1 MKKKIFKI
9 GVVSFFILFIFTN
22 LFLFRN
28 DFLQLPAKLIEKR
41 AVLKEKG
48 QVGIILMGGFY
59 DRSIQMAKLY
69 QEQWVKKV
77 IYAEAE
83 LGKAKT
89 MGIGLSQGQM
99 VDLMF
104 NNLGIP
110 QKDRIFLS
118 ETRNT
123 STFEEAKSLLMA
135 VKKYFP
141 EAKKVILVTS
151 WYHSSRAEWVFEKV
165 NSFGLEIISS
175 PNKRPK
181 EWWKQESSFLS
192 VFNEYLKWLYYL
204 LSY

>member
-1 MKKKIFKI
+1 MES
-9 GVVSFFILFIFTN
+9 V
-22 LFLFRN
+22 
-28 DFLQLPAKLIEKR
+28 KR

-48 QVGIILMGGFY
+48 HVGIILMGGFY

-69 QEQWVKKV
+69 KEEWVKKV

-83 LGKAKT
+83 LGRAKT

-110 QKDRIFLS
+110 RKDRIFLS
-118 ETRNT
+118 DTRNT

-151 WYHSSRAEWVFEKV
+151 WYHSSRAEWIFEKV

-175 PNKRPK
+175 PNERPK

-204 LSY
+204 LNY